1 VFDDEGPAAVDSFD
15 KVNKSRAIN
24 ALRVLFKIFVCSAEY
39 RPDERESE
47 RATAFFHPQVRG
59 AQWHN
64 GDCSWRVCVRCG
76 RWCNEPIC
84 HYARARTSKCER
96 VESGAL
102 TSIFHSADSI
112 VTDAQAVPL
121 AEMDGDIIILINNTR
136 AHVNI

>member
-39 RPDERESE
+39 RPDERERVRE
-47 RATAFFHPQVRG
+47 RPRFFTHKC
-59 AQWHN
+59 AAHN

>member
-1 VFDDEGPAAVDSFD
+1 VFDEGPAVDSFD

-24 ALRVLFKIFVCSAEY
+24 ALCVLFKIFVCSAEY
-39 RPDERESE
+39 RPDERESDRVFSPLSARTMAIVHDA
-47 RATAFFHPQVRG
+47 RA
-59 AQWHN
+59 
-64 GDCSWRVCVRCG
+64 CVCVRCG

-84 HYARARTSKCER
+84 HYARGRQNAKESRAAR
-96 VESGAL
+96 AL

-121 AEMDGDIIILINNTR
+121 AEMDGDIIILINNTC